1 MKGFEPLNFSHQKW
15 MPYQFGHISYVRRCP
30 KVDLNHWHKDF
41 QSFALPLSYSS
52 NLSYTKTHTA
62 ISWDKINK
70 GLGKINNKTR
80 KNNEAPINIDLS
92 LSILS
97 TKVQDL
103 EVSKY
108 MILIKRK

>member
-1 MKGFEPLNFSHQKW
+1 MNALPIWPHLICKKMPESGFEPLAQRFSVFCSTPELLEQ
-15 MPYQFGHISYVRRCP
+15 PF
-30 KVDLNHWHKDF
+30 
-41 QSFALPLSYSS
+41 
-52 NLSYTKTHTA
+52 YTKTHTA

-103 EVSKY
+103 EASKY
-108 MILIKRK
+108 IILINRK